1 MLPCIPYDVNKVV
14 DFMKSQDTLTL
25 QLQKG
30 KIKIVPVDGRSIR
43 VMYTKKDF
51 FSDDKENPVRNIK
64 PGLIDLPAFS
74 DFEVKES
81 EDLIILSLPELI
93 VEIDRS
99 TGTFTYFDRDE
110 NGKKGRLLVKEGKR
124 AKELE
129 EFPVFKVVESSIEK
143 EVVETADGK
152 KEVVRDAGK
161 VQTGTAY
168 HTWLRLNFD
177 EDEALYGLGQQE
189 EGFGSLRGK
198 KVFLHQGNRK
208 IAIPVLV
215 SVKGYGFMI
224 NTYSPAIFSDT
235 DEGSYFYTEADEEM
249 DFFFMNG
256 KNPDGVVKEYRK
268 ITGKATLLP
277 KWAFGYIQS
286 QERYETQEEILSVAK
301 KYREKKIGLDCI
313 VLDWLSWDDNCW
325 GQKSFD
331 KKRFPDTDAMTKEL
345 HDNHV
350 HFMISIWPNMAEITE
365 NHKEMKAAGLMLPGY
380 SLYDAFKKEAREL
393 YWKQADK
400 GLFKHG
406 VDAWWCDNSEPI
418 APEWMRPV
426 RPDSTKMY
434 YDYVNATS
442 EIMPATETNAYGLY
456 HAMGIYEGQRSV
468 TDEKRVTNLTRSGY
482 LGQQRYG
489 TILWSGDISASWDTL
504 QRQIPAGVHFC
515 ASGMPYWT
523 VDIGAFFVK
532 NGINWYWD
540 GEYDDGPKDPAYC
553 ELFTRW
559 YQWAAF
565 LPVFRGH
572 GTDFRR
578 ELWEF
583 DNPAAPFYDALL
595 KANRVRYE
603 LMPYIYSAAGK
614 VWLEDELIIKPLAY
628 EFYDDRNT
636 WNILDQYMFGESMMV
651 CPVTKPMYFTDKAN
665 NEKTRR
671 VYLPEGCGWYEYFT
685 ERFYE
690 GGQWIEAAAELDHIP
705 VFVREG
711 SIIPKTEA
719 ALSTEEQ
726 TGEITYNIYAG
737 KDAEYILYED
747 KGDGYGYEKGEYTL
761 TTIRWDDKAKVLSP
775 GNVKSR
781 VICKA

>member
-1 MLPCIPYDVNKVV
+1 MLPCIPYDSKIVGIEKKTEFVILKLN
-14 DFMKSQDTLTL
+14 
-25 QLQKG
+25 KG
-30 KIKIVPVDGRSIR
+30 KMKITPINGRSIR
-43 VMYTKKDF
+43 VMYTGKDY
-51 FSDDKENPVRNIK
+51 FSDDEDNPNKLVK
-64 PGLIDLPAFS
+64 PGLAEIPVCS
-74 DFEVKES
+74 DF
-81 EDLIILSLPELI
+81 DLVEKDDVIILSLKHLI
-93 VEIDRS
+93 VEIDRG
-99 TGTFTYFDRDE
+99 TGSFTYYDRNED
-110 NGKKGRLLVKEGKR
+110 GSKGQLLVREGKR
-124 AKELE
+124 SKELE
-129 EFPVFKVVESSIEK
+129 EINTYKVLEDSVKK
-143 EVVETADGK
+143 EFIQTADGK
-152 KEVVRDAGK
+152 KEVIRDAGK
-161 VQTGTAY
+161 ICTGTAY
-168 HTWLRLNFD
+168 HTWLRLKFD

-215 SVKGYGFMI
+215 SVKGYGLMI
-224 NTYSPAIFSDT
+224 NTYSPAIFCDNE
-235 DEGSYFYTEADEEM
+235 EGSYFYTEADEEM

-256 KNPDGVVKEYRK
+256 GDPDGVVREYRK
-268 ITGKATLLP
+268 ITGKAALLP

-286 QERYETQEEILSVAK
+286 QERYETQEEILSVAAE
-301 KYREKKIGLDCI
+301 YRKRNIGLDCI
-313 VLDWLSWDDNCW
+313 VLDWISWEDNCW

-331 KKRFPDTDAMTKEL
+331 PKRFPDVDAMTKEL

-350 HFMISIWPNMAEITE
+350 HFMISIWPNMAEITA
-365 NHKEMKAAGLMLPGY
+365 NNKEMKAAGLMLPGY
-380 SLYDAFKKEAREL
+380 SLYDPFRKEARDL
-393 YWKQADK
+393 YWKQADE
-400 GLFKHG
+400 GLFSHG
-406 VDAWWCDNSEPI
+406 IDAWWCDNSEPI

-434 YDYVNATS
+434 SDYVNATS

-468 TDEKRVTNLTRSGY
+468 TDKKRVTNLTRSGY
-482 LGQQRYG
+482 LGQQKYG

-504 QRQIPAGVHFC
+504 RRQIPAGVHFC

-540 GEYDDGPKDPAYC
+540 GEFDDGPKDPEYC

-559 YQWAAF
+559 YEWAAF

-595 KANRVRYE
+595 KTNRTRYE

-614 VWLEDELIIKPLAY
+614 VWLEDGLMIKPLSY
-628 EFYDDRNT
+628 SFPKDRNT
-636 WNILDQYMFGESMMV
+636 WNILDQYMFGDAIMV
-651 CPVTKPMYFTDKAN
+651 CPITEPMYFNAKGD
-665 NEKTRR
+665 KTRK
-671 VYLPEGCGWYEYFT
+671 VYLPEGNGWYDYFT
-685 ERFYE
+685 EEYYE
-690 GGQWIEAAAELDHIP
+690 GGRFITVEAELDHIP

-711 SIIPKTEA
+711 SIIPKTDA

-726 TGEITYNIYAG
+726 SGEIVYNIYTG
-737 KDAEYILYED
+737 KDAEYTLYED
-747 KGDGYGYEKGEYTL
+747 DGDGYDYEKGKYRL
-761 TTIRWDDKAKVLSP
+761 TQILWDEKKKAVSP
-775 GNVKSR
+775 ENVNVRLISKS
-781 VICKA
+781 